1 MLVISIIS
9 ENCIKARLWYTYCS
23 HSWLFILLQMHPH
36 MYTCFLF
43 CLLCFERGENRV
55 AASEINI
62 LVSDICTA
70 LSERMYKFK
79 SGSCNVMRQR
89 KRDCWWP
96 VSQEQTGFLSRHTLA
111 SLCWLYFLPWHFLVW
126 TPNSKVIN
134 ASPQPLWRMSCS
146 ALPFSLPALLPDSSL
161 TWHEAEEI
169 DSSHYAALKEQHAF
183 PARACELPI

>member
-1 MLVISIIS
+1 MIYSILSLGTRKTIYPIMLVIFIIS
-9 ENCIKARLWYTYCS
+9 ENCIKAGLWYTYCS

-43 CLLCFERGENRV
+43 CLLCFERDENRV

-89 KRDCWWP
+89 TRDCWWP
-96 VSQEQTGFLSRHTLA
+96 VSQEQTADRIPLQAYFSISMLALLLTLT
-111 SLCWLYFLPWHFLVW
+111 L
-126 TPNSKVIN
+126 
-134 ASPQPLWRMSCS
+134 
-146 ALPFSLPALLPDSSL
+146 FSLDTQLQSD
-161 TWHEAEEI
+161 
-169 DSSHYAALKEQHAF
+169 
-183 PARACELPI
+183 